1 MRLSP
6 DVTAAN
12 KLKIGGICRRKG
24 ATAREKRQD
33 VWCYLLSNEKT
44 LGTQF
49 IRTKQDGRLY
59 AVLGATSEILAM
71 PNHNRGGELMFGY
84 LFQMYG
90 LDRTDPLT
98 VAIYE
103 LCRTHATNEG
113 INADLRRF
121 SAYDVATK
129 TAYLSAYDGRMWR
142 IDGAQADKVQSG
154 EDGMF
159 FLDDDGGLPCEPEV
173 DNHGILL
180 DLLTSLN
187 YEIGPG
193 GMTPDQQRKLMIV
206 WTFALAFP
214 DLLPDKPIMLLDGLK
229 GSGKT
234 TAIKLI
240 QHALVGK
247 PKIMAISKDQERDFG
262 VLLLRSPIAILDNM
276 DTYIDWIQDKICQY
290 ATEGTFPKRKLFS
303 DDEEILIR
311 PMSFVAITSRDPRS
325 FRREDVV
332 DRLLITR
339 LKRYEGFKAAQKL
352 AARIEENR
360 PKLLGE
366 YIYHVGRIVDALR
379 EGALDEDRI
388 EKWRMASFASFSRV
402 IGKVFEWPAD
412 EVEAML
418 EAMQAERDIF
428 EGEGDP
434 LVEIMQEWIVYRV
447 RGEPP
452 NIGREFALSELF
464 KVFSNMAEHKGL
476 TFYKH
481 HNKLAERLASN
492 YVARHFRVTSRNEET
507 TGGKFYRIWRVTD
520 PDLGVVEDAPIEL
533 DSGGRQIERGIVIRK
548 IVPNG

>member
-1 MRLSP
+1 MRLPP
-6 DVTAAN
+6 DVTATC
-12 KLKIGGICRRKG
+12 KLKVGGICRTKG
-24 ATAREKRQD
+24 LKTREKRQD
-33 VWCYLLSNEKT
+33 VWCFILANEKT
-44 LGTQF
+44 LGSQL
-49 IRTKQDGRLY
+49 IKTKQDGRLY
-59 AVLGATSEILAM
+59 VVLGATNEIIAL
-71 PNHNRGGELMFGY
+71 PPHSRGGETMFGY

-90 LDRTDPLT
+90 LDRTEPLT
-98 VAIYE
+98 IAIYE
-103 LCRTHATNEG
+103 LFRTQATNEG
-113 INADLRRF
+113 INVDLRRF
-121 SAYDVATK
+121 SAYDTATK
-129 TAYLSAYDGRMWR
+129 TAYLSAYDGYMWR
-142 IDGAQADKVQSG
+142 IDGSNVERVQSG
-154 EDGMF
+154 EDSVF
-159 FLDDDGGLPCEPEV
+159 FLDDDGGLPCIPDV
-173 DNHGILL
+173 ADHGILL

-187 YEIGPG
+187 YEVGPG
-193 GMTPDQQRKLMIV
+193 GMTVEQQRKLMIV

-234 TAIKLI
+234 TSVKLI

-247 PKIMAISKDQERDFG
+247 SKIMAISKDQERDFG

-311 PMSFVAITSRDPRS
+311 PLSFIAITSRDPRS

-339 LKRYEGFKAAQKL
+339 LKRYEGFKAAQKM

-366 YIYHVGRIVDALR
+366 YMFHVGRIVSAIR

-388 EKWRMASFASFSRV
+388 EQWRMASFASFSRV
-402 IGKVFEWPAD
+402 VGKVFEWSD
-412 EVEAML
+412 EDVEAML
-418 EAMQAERDIF
+418 VAMQSERDVF

-434 LVEIMQEWIVYRV
+434 LVEVMQEWIVYRV
-447 RGEPP
+447 RGEPS

-464 KVFSNMAEHKGL
+464 KVFSNMSEQKGL
-476 TFYKH
+476 QFYKH

-492 YVARHFRVTSRNEET
+492 YVARHFRVTSRFDET
-507 TGGKFYRIWRVTD
+507 TGAKFYRVWRVTD
-520 PDLGVVEDAPIEL
+520 PDLGVVEEAPLEL
-533 DSGGRQIERGIVIRK
+533 GVGERQIERGIIIRK
-548 IVPNG
+548 IAPNG